1 MLICIKIGASAFLTQ
16 SAKRFLP
23 TIFRVRNVSKKN
35 NAEILYNF
43 CKSLYIDFLLGYFK
57 MKSLREIK
65 LRLESLKPVLKKNFS
80 VDTIE
85 LFGSYVRGEQTEKSD
100 LDVLVTF
107 FEPNDVDLFKFIELR
122 LFLKDELGLTVDL
135 IEKDT
140 LKPRLKGQIL
150 EEAGKV

>member
-1 MLICIKIGASAFLTQ
+1 
-16 SAKRFLP
+16 
-23 TIFRVRNVSKKN
+23 
-35 NAEILYNF
+35 
-43 CKSLYIDFLLGYFK
+43 
-57 MKSLREIK
+57 MKSLEEIK
-65 LRLESLKPVLKKNFS
+65 RRLKVLNPVLKRNFS

-107 FEPNDVDLFKFIELR
+107 SEPNNVDLFKFIELR
-122 LFLKDELGLTVDL
+122 LFLKDELGVNVDL

-150 EEAGKV
+150 EEAIKV